1 MTATSLRWKRE
12 GSGEWVGKCKG
23 EVECRIVEWVW
34 CGESTFA
41 TTITTPWRHP
51 FSLPDRN
58 TLTEAMTGFEQ
69 WAESAKIIV
78 ETRQATEWT

>member
-1 MTATSLRWKRE
+1 MTATKWKRDGPGDWVAICDGGIE
-12 GSGEWVGKCKG
+12 G
-23 EVECRIVEWVW
+23 RIVEWVW
-34 CGESTFA
+34 RGGSTFA

-58 TLTEAMTGFEQ
+58 TLTEAMTGFEE